1 MIFTG
6 LANLVAI
13 DFSFIL
19 LRYFFLRSNL
29 NSESAQTKN
38 FTGDLLLLLL
48 PSQGPVNPPLSVMA
62 KSSHVPKFGDWENDD
77 NVPYTDYF
85 ENALKHKSGVKMNP
99 NDPEENPEA
108 FMAFN
113 TRRAEKNTNIN
124 NITQP
129 HNNNDNYHMIKGV
142 RHLADRRSDKRINSA
157 HQNVMG
163 SYKSN
168 TTTSESLSDDQES
181 SSAYS
186 LLDNRRARISRRK
199 KSDGLA
205 QGISSNGLPQLAQ
218 EHTSHTHTS
227 GSNIV
232 KHSSSTHNAHHRA
245 TSSIP
250 KFGAWDEADPRSGEG
265 FTAIFEKVKEEKK
278 IASTNFP
285 AAAAATHQPYD
296 HTNSRTKHGRCWS
309 KSSKMCCCLFLKKS
323 E

>member
-1 MIFTG
+1 MPCINYSSLIKTKNRV
-6 LANLVAI
+6 L
-13 DFSFIL
+13 DIL
-19 LRYFFLRSNL
+19 L
-29 NSESAQTKN
+29 Q
-38 FTGDLLLLLL
+38 
-48 PSQGPVNPPLSVMA
+48 

-232 KHSSSTHNAHHRA
+232 KHSSSTHNAVSFSFISQEC
-245 TSSIP
+245 TLLICYPSYLKLITISS
-250 KFGAWDEADPRSGEG
+250 
-265 FTAIFEKVKEEKK
+265 
-278 IASTNFP
+278 
-285 AAAAATHQPYD
+285 
-296 HTNSRTKHGRCWS
+296 
-309 KSSKMCCCLFLKKS
+309 SSFL
-323 E
+323 